1 MQKKVSPNERF
12 IFVRLSYLRQT
23 LSIFYRNIEVINTI
37 IIIIII
43 ATNIGVCGRED
54 LFRVSHLFALSPTP
68 CYAPTF
74 HHAVSPVVI
83 IGIII
88 DDGAVLIIIIIMTWY
103 HDHDKIPLWGGFLS
117 FDKGGGFPHDT
128 GRG

>member
-37 IIIIII
+37 IIIII
-43 ATNIGVCGRED
+43 ATKIGVCGRED

-74 HHAVSPVVI
+74 HHAVSRIII
-83 IGIII
+83 IGISI
-88 DDGAVLIIIIIMTWY
+88 DVGAVRIIIIIMTWY
-103 HDHDKIPLWGGFLS
+103 HDHDKFPLW
-117 FDKGGGFPHDT
+117 
-128 GRG
+128 

>member
-23 LSIFYRNIEVINTI
+23 LSIFYIIIEVINT
-37 IIIIII
+37 IIIII

-74 HHAVSPVVI
+74 HHAVSRI
-83 IGIII
+83 IIIDIII
-88 DDGAVLIIIIIMTWY
+88 DDGAIIVIIIMTWY
-103 HDHDKIPLWGGFLS
+103 HHHDITMVRFSKF
-117 FDKGGGFPHDT
+117 
-128 GRG
+128 

>member
-23 LSIFYRNIEVINTI
+23 LSISYRIIEVIDTVI
-37 IIIIII
+37 IIIIP
-43 ATNIGVCGRED
+43 TNIGVCGRED

-74 HHAVSPVVI
+74 HHAVSCIII

-88 DDGAVLIIIIIMTWY
+88 AVGAVLLIIIIMTWH
-103 HDHDKIPLWGGFLS
+103 HDHDKSPLC
-117 FDKGGGFPHDT
+117 
-128 GRG
+128 

>member
-37 IIIIII
+37 IIIIP
-43 ATNIGVCGRED
+43 TNIGVCGRED

-74 HHAVSPVVI
+74 HHAVSRVVI
-83 IGIII
+83 IGIIVTI
-88 DDGAVLIIIIIMTWY
+88 IVVIVIIII
-103 HDHDKIPLWGGFLS
+103 S
-117 FDKGGGFPHDT
+117 
-128 GRG
+128 

>member
-23 LSIFYRNIEVINTI
+23 LSISYRIIEVIDTVI
-37 IIIIII
+37 IIIIP
-43 ATNIGVCGRED
+43 TNIGVCGRED

-74 HHAVSPVVI
+74 HHAVSRIMI
-83 IGIII
+83 IDIII
-88 DDGAVLIIIIIMTWY
+88 NGGAVCIIIIIMTWY
-103 HDHDKIPLWGGFLS
+103 HDHDKIPLW
-117 FDKGGGFPHDT
+117 
-128 GRG
+128 

>member
-1 MQKKVSPNERF
+1 MKEF
-12 IFVRLSYLRQT
+12 FFVRLSYLRQT
-23 LSIFYRNIEVINTI
+23 LSIFFRNIEVINT

-74 HHAVSPVVI
+74 HHAVSRI
-83 IGIII
+83 III
-88 DDGAVLIIIIIMTWY
+88 DIIIDGGAVCIIIIIMTWY
-103 HDHDKIPLWGGFLS
+103 HDHDKIPLW
-117 FDKGGGFPHDT
+117 
-128 GRG
+128 